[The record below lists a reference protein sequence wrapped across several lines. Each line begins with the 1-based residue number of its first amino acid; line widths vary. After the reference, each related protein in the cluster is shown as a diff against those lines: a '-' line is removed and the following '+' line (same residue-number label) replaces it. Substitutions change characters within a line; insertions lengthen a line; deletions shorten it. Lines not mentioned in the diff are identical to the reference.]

1 MNEANLEL
9 TSGTSCWGL
18 ILSAVYMCFL
28 NYGFIVMSRPHNTLF
43 IIDSQGNVV
52 SFCQSHFS
60 LVKFHDLP
68 IVN

>member
-9 TSGTSCWGL
+9 TSGYELLGINIICS
-18 ILSAVYMCFL
+18 L